1 MQPLSPLDGRYAKSV
16 DALRP
21 FFSEEALMRA
31 RVEIEVK
38 YFIALSQLD
47 GVRELK
53 RVNRTQEKAL
63 LGLAEYFNDRAYQRI
78 KGIERVTKHDVKAVE
93 YYLKEKS
100 AQIPGLKHSLEFI
113 HFGLTSEDVNN
124 LQ

>member
-31 RVEIEVK
+31 RVEVEVR
-38 YFIALSQLD
+38 YFIAVSHLD

-53 RVNRTQEKAL
+53 RVSRGQEKAL
-63 LGLAEYFNDRAYQRI
+63 ISLVENFNDRAYQRI
-78 KGIERVTKHDVKAVE
+78 KEIEKVTKHDVKAVE
-93 YYLKEKS
+93 Y
-100 AQIPGLKHSLEFI
+100 
-113 HFGLTSEDVNN
+113 
-124 LQ
+124 